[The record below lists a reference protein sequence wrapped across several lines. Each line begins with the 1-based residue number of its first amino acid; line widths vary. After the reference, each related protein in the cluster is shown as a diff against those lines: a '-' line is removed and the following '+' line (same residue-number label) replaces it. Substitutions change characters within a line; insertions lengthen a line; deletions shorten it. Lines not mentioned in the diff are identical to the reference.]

1 MTAQSTE
8 DVSIWITTGDPTTG
22 TVTGATKAYPSVVS
36 LASSPSPAYEDGDL
50 VYIYETESDNLNGSW
65 CAGNASGSDFTAL
78 SSNTKNDTVSVS
90 EGKCDHYDQDDLT
103 KLCLSAININ
113 GTEPNTISVATFCS
127 PTATIDSQVQESGTV
142 TMEGYVDVTSPD
154 YPALY
159 EAWQLGD
166 ERLLRVD
173 LGIDQGWLV
182 ARGRVS
188 SVNWAVPIDGAIAYT
203 FTMTLSEAFKHCF

>member
-8 DVSIWITTGDPTTG
+8 DVSIWITTGDPSKD
-22 TVTGATKAYPSVVS
+22 TVTSATKASPSVVTVQAATES
-36 LASSPSPAYEDGDL
+36 YEDGDL
-50 VYIYETESDNLNGSW
+50 VYIYETESDNLNAAWATGNGS
-65 CAGNASGSDFTAL
+65 GTSFTAL
-78 SSNTKNDTVSVS
+78 SSSTVNDTVTITTGSV
-90 EGKCDHYDQDDLT
+90 DHYKQSDLT

-127 PTATIDSQVQESGTV
+127 PTATINSQVQEAGTV
-142 TMEGYVDVTSPD
+142 SMEGYVDVTSPD

-159 EAWQLGD
+159 DAWQVGD

-173 LGIDQGWLV
+173 LGPDQGWLV

-188 SVNWAVPIDGAIAYT
+188 SVNWQVPIDGAIAYT
-203 FTMTLSEAFKHCF
+203 FTMTLTEAFKHCF

>member
-8 DVSIWITTGDPTTG
+8 DVSIWITTGDPSKD
-22 TVTGATKAYPSVVS
+22 TVASATKAAPSVVTVS
-36 LASSPSPAYEDGDL
+36 AATETYEDGDL
-50 VYIYETESDNLNGSW
+50 VYIYETESDNLNQAW
-65 CAGNASGSDFTAL
+65 AAGNASGTAFTAL
-78 SSNTKNDTVSVS
+78 SSNTANDTVTVSKGSV
-90 EGKCDHYDQDDLT
+90 DHYKQSDLT

-127 PTATIDSQVQESGTV
+127 PTATINSQVQEAGTV
-142 TMEGYVDVTSPD
+142 SMEGYVDVTSPD

-159 EAWQLGD
+159 DAWQLGD

-173 LGIDQGWLV
+173 LGPDQGWLV

-188 SVNWAVPIDGAIAYT
+188 SVNWQVPIDGAIAYT
-203 FTMTLSEAFKHCF
+203 FTMTLTEAFKHCF

>member
-8 DVSIWITTGDPTTG
+8 DVSIWITTGTPSTD
-22 TVTGATKAYPSVVS
+22 TVTSATKAAPSRVTLS
-36 LASSPSPAYEDGDL
+36 AATQLYSDGDL
-50 VYIYETESDNLNGSW
+50 VYIYETASDNLNGTW
-65 CAGNASGSDFTAL
+65 CSGNASGQIFDAL
-78 SSNTKNDTVSVS
+78 SSNTTNDTVTVAS
-90 EGKCDHYDQDDLT
+90 GKVDHYLQDDLT

-127 PTATIDSQVQESGTV
+127 PTATLDSQVQESGSL

-166 ERLLRVD
+166 ERLIRVD
-173 LGIDQGWLV
+173 LGPDQGWLV

-188 SVNWAVPIDGAIAYT
+188 SVNWAVPIDGAIAFTY
-203 FTMTLSEAFKHCF
+203 TMTLSEQFKHCF